1 MTVTPTRLPGV
12 RAARARVAAG
22 LLDALAHGVSGPSM
36 VAAVSVCAAGVTVA
50 LGATGAQL

>member
-12 RAARARVAAG
+12 RAALARVAAG